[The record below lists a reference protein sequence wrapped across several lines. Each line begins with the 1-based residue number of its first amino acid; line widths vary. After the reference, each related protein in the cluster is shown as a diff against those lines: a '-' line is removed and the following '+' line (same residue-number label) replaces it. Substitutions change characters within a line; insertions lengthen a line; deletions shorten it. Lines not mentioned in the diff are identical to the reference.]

1 MGPSVRRLRHALPVR
16 PQIPSLSVCST
27 VPGCPSAASL
37 LLLPGGCGISSH
49 LVTCLF
55 QLLCRTPP
63 PSGLLLLPRPQGFTS
78 HTVLGCLKQAPL

>member
-1 MGPSVRRLRHALPVR
+1 MGPSARCLRHALSAR
-16 PQIPSLSVCST
+16 PQIPSLSVRST

-37 LLLPGGCGISSH
+37 LPPGGCGISSY

-63 PSGLLLLPRPQGFTS
+63 PSRLLLLPRPQGFTS
-78 HTVLGCLKQAPL
+78 QTVLGRLKQAPL